1 MYKDSLTERLR
12 KVNIYYQPASWYN
25 DFMNTDKNIQKVA
38 LVFFFVIGLIHI
50 VAHLMLTSGYIM
62 NIAYATKSILEIPF
76 ILSAAIYGFMSI
88 KISFTTSEKDHKIAN
103 IIIIL
108 LVIILFAALIYLN
121 LFIPDRL

>member
-1 MYKDSLTERLR
+1 MHECSLTERIR
-12 KVNIYYQPASWYN
+12 KVNIYSLGRSCYN
-25 DFMNTDKNIQKVA
+25 DFMNTDRNIQKVA
-38 LVFFFVIGLIHI
+38 LVFFFAIGLVHI
-50 VAHLMLTSGYIM
+50 LAHLMLTNGYM
-62 NIAYATKSILEIPF
+62 LDVAYAAKSILEIPF
-76 ILSAAIYGFMSI
+76 ILSAAVYGFMSI